1 MLTDIITGPSRR
13 KFYVTYAIIG
23 VIIGGTQVALASAE
37 LGQPIWL
44 ASALAVYAFLG
55 TAFGFTASANVP
67 GMGGRHE
74 ATKADWQDA
83 AHYPQDADGYP
94 IPEPHPATE
103 ADPERYRGE

>member
-23 VIIGGTQVALASAE
+23 VIIGGMQVALASAE

-67 GMGGRHE
+67 GVGGRYE
-74 ATKADWQDA
+74 AGSVPLEPA
-83 AHYPQDADGYP
+83 AYP